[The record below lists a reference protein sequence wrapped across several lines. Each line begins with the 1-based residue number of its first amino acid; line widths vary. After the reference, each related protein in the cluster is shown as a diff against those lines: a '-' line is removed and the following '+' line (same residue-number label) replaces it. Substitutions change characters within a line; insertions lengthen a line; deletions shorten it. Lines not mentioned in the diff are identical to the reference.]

1 MIKIKGQEFYSGIIS
16 PDLSLVLPDDIME
29 DKTVATDNAR
39 INPLKSSFDIYYVVK
54 KKDEDYRDKR
64 KFLEDLF
71 YSREPLEIEDLVEN
85 IIYSNM
91 VIDGL
96 KDWQFFP
103 NGFSVK
109 ISFKQA
115 ILTIRAEVGLKNP
128 SGKSIRNI
136 KYNEKPF
143 KSLSVSSSFIPDVSL
158 KTLTELNLKPSENGF
173 FNLKCLDIGIDNLK
187 NGISEN
193 IISTFGNVKLKFNI
207 LKDGTMDILDKNG
220 EYLVAGQ
227 KILSNVELLANM
239 IPGVNYSMRL
249 LPLTDKAINQY
260 FDILKIGKDWELVV
274 NNIIEGVEKIVD

>member
-1 MIKIKGQEFYSGIIS
+1 MIRIKNQEFYSGIVS
-16 PDLSLVLPDDIME
+16 PNLSLVLPDDIME

-39 INPLKSSFDIYYVVK
+39 INPLKSAFEIYYVVK

-71 YSREPLEIEDLVEN
+71 YTKEPINLEDLTEN
-85 IIYSNM
+85 ITYSNM

-96 KDWQFFP
+96 QNWQFFP

-115 ILTIRAEVGLKNP
+115 ILTTKAEAGLKNP

-136 KYNEKPF
+136 KYNEKPL
-143 KSLSVSSSFIPDVSL
+143 KQLSVSSKFIPDVSVKSL
-158 KTLTELNLKPSENGF
+158 EKMNLKANEDGI
-173 FNLKCLDIGIDNLK
+173 FNFKCLDVGIDNLK

-193 IISTFGNVKLKFNI
+193 IISTLGNVKLKFNI
-207 LKDGTMDILDKNG
+207 FKDGTMDILDKNG
-220 EYLVAGQ
+220 EYLAAGQ
-227 KILSNVELLANM
+227 RLLSNVEYMANM
-239 IPGVNYSMRL
+239 IPGVNYSMKL

-260 FDILKIGKDWELVV
+260 FDILKIGKDWELVI
-274 NNIIEGVEKIVD
+274 NNIEEGAEKFGI

>member
-1 MIKIKGQEFYSGIIS
+1 MIKIKNQEFYSGIVS
-16 PDLSLVLPDDIME
+16 PNLSLVLPDDIME

-39 INPLKSSFDIYYVVK
+39 INPLKSAFEIYYVIK

-71 YSREPLEIEDLVEN
+71 YTKEPINLEDLTEN
-85 IIYSNM
+85 ITYSNM

-96 KDWQFFP
+96 QNWQFFP

-115 ILTIRAEVGLKNP
+115 ILTIKAEAGLENP

-136 KYNEKPF
+136 KYNEKPL
-143 KSLSVSSSFIPDVSL
+143 KQLSVSSKFIPDISVTSL
-158 KTLTELNLKPSENGF
+158 EKMNLKANEDGI
-173 FNLKCLDIGIDNLK
+173 FNIKCLDVGIDNLK
-187 NGISEN
+187 KGISEN
-193 IISTFGNVKLKFNI
+193 IISTLGNVKLKFNI

-227 KILSNVELLANM
+227 RLLSNVELMANM
-239 IPGVNYSMRL
+239 IPGVNYSMKL

-260 FDILKIGKDWELVV
+260 FDILKIGKDWELVI
-274 NNIIEGVEKIVD
+274 NNIEEGVEKFGI

>member
-1 MIKIKGQEFYSGIIS
+1 MIKIKGQEFYSGVIS

-71 YSREPLEIEDLVEN
+71 YSREPLKIEDLVEN
-85 IIYSNM
+85 ITYSNM

-96 KDWQFFP
+96 KDWKFFP
-103 NGFSVK
+103 NGFSVN

-136 KYNEKPF
+136 KYNEKPL

-158 KTLTELNLKPSENGF
+158 KTLTELKLKPGVNGF

-274 NNIIEGVEKIVD
+274 NNIAEGVEKIAD